1 MGNCSP
7 QTPVNKQP
15 QRIPLVDVL
24 KVVASQLIVLHH
36 LVSYGPLSR
45 GAHELLPNLA
55 AWLFDYGRIAVQVF
69 IVISGFLAAKHLAA
83 DGLANI
89 AGPHTA
95 IWRRYERLVLP
106 FLAALAI
113 GIGAAAVARTP
124 LAEDWIPASPAI
136 SQLLAHVFLLQ
147 GLLGYDSLIA
157 GAWYIAIDFQ
167 LFTLM
172 VAVLWVSGRLGAAHG
187 RTRYVTPTLVAILA
201 MASLFYFNRDADWDN
216 WALYFFGSYAM
227 GACAYWASR
236 KEHSP
241 GWLLILGLVV
251 GSALLMDFRLRIAVA
266 LAVALT
272 LALARRSGLF
282 KKLPPWRSV
291 AYLGRISYSM
301 FLMHF
306 AVCLLANAAF
316 AHWSSEAESVML
328 WIIGTW
334 ITCVA
339 AGALLFHSVENRI
352 GHLGLGSFQL
362 PLPRGFAAKF
372 LRAIPFGNRIRLR
385 FR

>member
-1 MGNCSP
+1 MGNRNL
-7 QTPVNKQP
+7 QAPVNTNP

-45 GAHELLPNLA
+45 GAHEVLPDLT

-83 DGLANI
+83 DGLMLPTR
-89 AGPHTA
+89 PHVA
-95 IWRRYERLVLP
+95 VWRRYERLVLP

-124 LAEDWIPASPAI
+124 LAEEWIPATPAI

-172 VAVLWVSGRLGAAHG
+172 VAVIWLSDRLGAPNS
-187 RTRYVTPTLVAILA
+187 RTRFVTPTLVAILA

-216 WALYFFGSYAM
+216 WAIYFFGSYAM
-227 GACAYWASR
+227 GACAYWASN
-236 KEHSP
+236 KQHSP
-241 GWLLILGLVV
+241 GWFVVLALVV
-251 GSALLMDFRLRIAVA
+251 AGALLMDFRLRIAVA

-272 LALARRSGLF
+272 LGLARRSGLF
-282 KKLPPWRSV
+282 EKLPPSRSI

-316 AHWSSEAESVML
+316 TQFSATEESVIPWML
-328 WIIGTW
+328 GTW
-334 ITCVA
+334 LACIA

-352 GHLGLGSFQL
+352 GRFGLGSLQV
-362 PLPRGFAAKF
+362 PLLRRFAAKSR
-372 LRAIPFGNRIRLR
+372 RAVPLGNWIRLR